1 MGSSPHTRG
10 TPAPTPSTTPWRR
23 DHPRIRGEHH
33 APHPGGA
40 RLPGIIPAY
49 AGNTMISS
57 QSWVPVPGSSPHTRG
72 TLPSHNARLEDC
84 GDHPRI
90 RGEHSSRTTRSSPAS
105 RIIPAYAGNTARGPK
120 QAFIDLGSSPHTRGT
135 RSGWPRYSRPAW
147 DHPRIRGEHDEGGE
161 HCSDEVGII
170 PAYAGNTRINR
181 SAGEPCQGSS
191 PHTRGTPIIAAWM
204 PTMPR
209 DHPRIR
215 GEHRLQGT
223 QGRIQ

>member
-1 MGSSPHTRG
+1 MCRNRDHPRIRGEHYQGFAKQNYTMGSSPHTRG

-23 DHPRIRGEHH
+23 
-33 APHPGGA
+33 
-40 RLPGIIPAY
+40 
-49 AGNTMISS
+49 
-57 QSWVPVPGSSPHTRG
+57 
-72 TLPSHNARLEDC
+72 
-84 GDHPRI
+84 DHPRI

>member
-90 RGEHSSRTTRSSPAS
+90 RGEHLAISLCILPYQ
-105 RIIPAYAGNTARGPK
+105 RIIPAYAGNTRAGPPDHLPR
-120 QAFIDLGSSPHTRGT
+120 QGSSPHTRGT
-135 RSGWPRYSRPAW
+135 LPAAPSRRSSTW
-147 DHPRIRGEHDEGGE
+147 DHPRIRGEHAADGR
-161 HCSDEVGII
+161 DIAVQRGII
-170 PAYAGNTRINR
+170 PAYAGNT
-181 SAGEPCQGSS
+181 
-191 PHTRGTPIIAAWM
+191 TRAAS
-204 PTMPR
+204 TAVTR
-209 DHPRIR
+209 
-215 GEHRLQGT
+215 
-223 QGRIQ
+223 